1 MSLRDHRCLNKTQ
14 HIISRDPDQHTST
27 VDGIVDT
34 AKVCNDECHGLEDF
48 IRVAEVDFKCV
59 HLCVLGH
66 GLDGVLG
73 LGEAGSAFGEEGE
86 LGASFYC
93 K

>member
-1 MSLRDHRCLNKTQ
+1 LKDRRCLNKTQ
-14 HIISRDPDQHTST
+14 HIIPCDADQHTGT

-34 AKVCNDECHGLEDF
+34 AKVRNDERHGLEDF
-48 IRVAEVDFKCV
+48 IRVAEVDFKGV
-59 HLCVLGH
+59 HLCVLGY

-93 K
+93 E